1 MPIISEPRFSDNL
14 RFFNA
19 YQNRGQLASFN
30 GYAINLR
37 FYTINMIIRTLTQMP
52 KRVIGS

>member
-1 MPIISEPRFSDNL
+1 
-14 RFFNA
+14 
-19 YQNRGQLASFN
+19 LASFN

-52 KRVIGS
+52 KRVIGSCPKMRIGTG